1 MIDALPEPLWLV
13 DIVIAVVFCEFAA
26 VCVYAWLRGSAPL
39 GLAANLTAG
48 AFLLM
53 TARAAL
59 TGEVALFLLMLCG
72 SGVAHTLDLFCRWR
86 HQRGA
91 L

>member
-1 MIDALPEPLWLV
+1 MIDVLPDPLWLV
-13 DIVIAVVFCEFAA
+13 DIVIALVICEFAA
-26 VCVYAWLRGSAPL
+26 VSFYAWRRGSAPL

-48 AFLLM
+48 ACLLM

-59 TGEVALFLLMLCG
+59 TGDRLFFVVMLTA
-72 SGVAHTLDLFCRWR
+72 SGIAHSLDLLCRWYGK
-86 HQRGA
+86 RGT